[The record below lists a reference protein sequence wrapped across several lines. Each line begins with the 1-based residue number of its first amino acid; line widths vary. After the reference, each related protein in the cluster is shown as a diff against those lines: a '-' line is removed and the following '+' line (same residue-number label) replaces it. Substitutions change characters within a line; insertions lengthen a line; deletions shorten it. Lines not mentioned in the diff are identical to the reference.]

1 MPLGTEELEEK
12 RSELIEID
20 NRRYLRYAFW
30 VLPLVSGR
38 IAVLTPRRDLFKV
51 VDNWDEAMR
60 VGPLAEAAQLA
71 PRLIEEPL
79 TGSKFNI
86 DLDLDL

>member
-1 MPLGTEELEEK
+1 METLSEK
-12 RSELIEID
+12 IEID
-20 NRRYLRYAFW
+20 NRRYLRHAFW
-30 VLPLVSGR
+30 VLPLESGR
-38 IAVLTPRRDLFKV
+38 IALLTPRRDLFKV

-60 VGPLAEAAQLA
+60 DGPLAEAAQLA

-79 TGSKFNI
+79 TKTTHTF